1 MEKRF
6 GMHFLKRTWVLF
18 WRGRSW
24 NVCVQKFLTFS
35 DPLRAWYDWL
45 ICCSFFEMAKP
56 SHNMPCNLPKF
67 SLPNGTF
74 SICPIFISAMIY
86 ASNQRLLCNSAT
98 MNWKFFWSSILIF
111 VDLSVQ
117 TTSHTVSVRSD
128 FTITQFLIEGFLGPF
143 LYLNYIMHN
152 TNFKLH
158 VTQVC
163 GGVFVLFIIVFNP
176 LCLPKLQNCAKLMH
190 NNLAFKKRSRVWI

>member
-1 MEKRF
+1 MRRL
-6 GMHFLKRTWVLF
+6 GPHFAVLT
-18 WRGRSW
+18 RSW

-98 MNWKFFWSSILIF
+98 MNWNFFWRSILIF
-111 VDLSVQ
+111 VDLYFQVG
-117 TTSHTVSVRSD
+117 TGNLPTVSVRSD
-128 FTITQFLIEGFLGPF
+128 FTITQLLIEDFLGPL
-143 LYLNYIMHN
+143 LYLNYILHSTDIKQYD
-152 TNFKLH
+152 TNFKVH
-158 VTQVC
+158 ITQMV
-163 GGVFVLFIIVFNP
+163 G
-176 LCLPKLQNCAKLMH
+176 CLSYCINSYYNDTK
-190 NNLAFKKRSRVWI
+190 I

>member
-98 MNWKFFWSSILIF
+98 MSSI
-111 VDLSVQ
+111 
-117 TTSHTVSVRSD
+117 
-128 FTITQFLIEGFLGPF
+128 FLKEHSYFCGP
-143 LYLNYIMHN
+143 
-152 TNFKLH
+152 
-158 VTQVC
+158 
-163 GGVFVLFIIVFNP
+163 VFWIQYRQPPYSFGQILFHIV
-176 LCLPKLQNCAKLMH
+176 
-190 NNLAFKKRSRVWI
+190 I